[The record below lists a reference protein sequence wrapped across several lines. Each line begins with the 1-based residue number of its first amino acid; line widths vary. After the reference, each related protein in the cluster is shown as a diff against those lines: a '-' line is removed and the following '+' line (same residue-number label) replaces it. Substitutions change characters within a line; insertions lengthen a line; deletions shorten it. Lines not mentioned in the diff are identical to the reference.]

1 MIKLR
6 NVVAAAALS
15 AALAFA
21 QGPRGPRDGNPP
33 DPATR
38 VQMRVDMLAQRLGL
52 TDAQKAQATTI
63 FTNAAT
69 AETTV
74 QTSMRTART
83 ALSDAVKANN
93 SNAIDQAAT
102 TIGTLTGQMASIQ
115 GKADAAFYA
124 ILTPDQ
130 QSKFDTTRGPGGP
143 GMMGPMGAGGGFGGR
158 RGQGRQPQNQ

>member
-1 MIKLR
+1 MMKMKF
-6 NVVAAAALS
+6 VAVAALS

-21 QGPRGPRDGNPP
+21 QGQRGGRPDGPPP

-38 VQMRVDMLAQRLGL
+38 VQMRVNMLAQQLGL
-52 TDAQKAQATTI
+52 TDDQKAKATTI
-63 FTNAAT
+63 FTDAMT
-69 AETTV
+69 AEQTV
-74 QTSMRTART
+74 QTSMHTART

-102 TIGTLTGQMASIQ
+102 TIGTLTGQMTSIQ

-130 QSKFDTTRGPGGP
+130 QSKFETTRGPGMGP
-143 GMMGPMGAGGGFGGR
+143 GMMGGPGGWGGR
-158 RGQGRQPQNQ
+158 RQNR